1 MLACHYR
8 PVKVQNYL
16 LINILIRLYY
26 RFNKYCVILVRTAHL
41 AELRGDYLR
50 EAPDIF
56 FLHEIVSGSIL

>member
-8 PVKVQNYL
+8 SVKIENYL
-16 LINILIRLYY
+16 LINILIRLCY
-26 RFNKYCVILVRTAHL
+26 RFNKYCVILDRTTHL
-41 AELRGDYLR
+41 AELRGHNLR